1 MKLQIHYTEFF
12 KTRNCLPQHK
22 DLIQFEND
30 IIELIKSVT
39 FRKSHNKFQ
48 NTLRNHINSIKNS
61 RNMFIFAS
69 KTRHIYE
76 TDKDAYLKLL
86 NDNITKTYWKSNNAV
101 YSNINKET
109 KQIANDY
116 EISDRINCP
125 GKDDAFI
132 SLKKH

>member
-1 MKLQIHYTEFF
+1 MKLQIHYTVFF
-12 KTRNCLPQHK
+12 KTRNCPPQHK

-39 FRKSHNKFQ
+39 FRKLHNKFQ
-48 NTLRNHINSIKNS
+48 NTLRNDLNSINKC

-69 KTRHIYE
+69 KTRNIYE
-76 TDKDAYLKLL
+76 TDKDTYLKLL
-86 NDNITKTYWKSNNAV
+86 NDNITKTYWKSNNTV
-101 YSNINKET
+101 YRKINKET

-116 EISDRINCP
+116 EISNRIDCL
-125 GKDDAFI
+125 GKDYAFI

>member
-1 MKLQIHYTEFF
+1 MKLQIHYTVFF
-12 KTRNCLPQHK
+12 KTRNCPPQHK

-39 FRKSHNKFQ
+39 FRKLHNKFQ
-48 NTLRNHINSIKNS
+48 NTLRNDLNSINKC

-69 KTRHIYE
+69 KTRNIYE
-76 TDKDAYLKLL
+76 TDKDTYLKSL
-86 NDNITKTYWKSNNAV
+86 NDNITKTYWKSNNTVCSKIYKKA
-101 YSNINKET
+101 

-116 EISDRINCP
+116 EISNRIDCL